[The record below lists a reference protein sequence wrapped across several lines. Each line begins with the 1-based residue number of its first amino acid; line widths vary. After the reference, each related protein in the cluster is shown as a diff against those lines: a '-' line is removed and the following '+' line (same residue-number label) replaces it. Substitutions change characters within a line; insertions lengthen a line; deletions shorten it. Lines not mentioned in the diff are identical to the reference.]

1 MSPSSMQQQ
10 VESQLLASYESL
22 YRLAYT
28 YVKNPDDAMD
38 VVQESAFKAISRS
51 ADVRSPAAIRG
62 WLCRIVVNTAMD
74 VLRARSRQA
83 DAEHIP
89 ETGQEDVYQDTD
101 LMQALDLL
109 DEIRAKLPL
118 ELKKAK
124 ELIAARSEYVAGA
137 KKEVESM
144 LRQAELAIAE
154 AHRRHDELEQYY
166 IEATNFAEV
175 DRLAEGLLKK
185 LAAEM

>member
-74 VLRARSRQA
+74 VLVRLTRNTSPR
-83 DAEHIP
+83 P
-89 ETGQEDVYQDTD
+89 VRR
-101 LMQALDLL
+101 MS
-109 DEIRAKLPL
+109 IRTR
-118 ELKKAK
+118 
-124 ELIAARSEYVAGA
+124 I
-137 KKEVESM
+137 
-144 LRQAELAIAE
+144 
-154 AHRRHDELEQYY
+154 
-166 IEATNFAEV
+166 
-175 DRLAEGLLKK
+175 
-185 LAAEM
+185 

>member
-109 DEIRAKLPL
+109 DERERTVIVLRFFQ
-118 ELKKAK
+118 ELKLQ
-124 ELIAARSEYVAGA
+124 ELSLIH
-137 KKEVESM
+137 
-144 LRQAELAIAE
+144 I
-154 AHRRHDELEQYY
+154 
-166 IEATNFAEV
+166 
-175 DRLAEGLLKK
+175 
-185 LAAEM
+185 

>member
-83 DAEHIP
+83 D
-89 ETGQEDVYQDTD
+89 VYQDTD

-109 DEIRAKLPL
+109 DERERTVIVLRFFQ
-118 ELKKAK
+118 ELKLQ
-124 ELIAARSEYVAGA
+124 EIAQVTGENVNTVKTILYRS
-137 KKEVESM
+137 
-144 LRQAELAIAE
+144 
-154 AHRRHDELEQYY
+154 
-166 IEATNFAEV
+166 
-175 DRLAEGLLKK
+175 LKK
-185 LAAEM
+185 LKLELSEGGPIRESRPSRSSETGI

>member
-62 WLCRIVVNTAMD
+62 WLCRIVVNTATD
-74 VLRARSRQA
+74 VLRAGPVRLTRNTSPR
-83 DAEHIP
+83 P
-89 ETGQEDVYQDTD
+89 VRR
-101 LMQALDLL
+101 MS
-109 DEIRAKLPL
+109 IRTR
-118 ELKKAK
+118 
-124 ELIAARSEYVAGA
+124 I
-137 KKEVESM
+137 
-144 LRQAELAIAE
+144 
-154 AHRRHDELEQYY
+154 
-166 IEATNFAEV
+166 
-175 DRLAEGLLKK
+175 
-185 LAAEM
+185 

>member
-109 DEIRAKLPL
+109 DERERTVIVLRFFQ
-118 ELKKAK
+118 ELKLQ
-124 ELIAARSEYVAGA
+124 EIAQVTGRERKHCQDHFVPQP
-137 KKEVESM
+137 EET
-144 LRQAELAIAE
+144 E
-154 AHRRHDELEQYY
+154 A
-166 IEATNFAEV
+166 
-175 DRLAEGLLKK
+175 
-185 LAAEM
+185 

>member
-51 ADVRSPAAIRG
+51 ADVRSPAAPGLAVPHRG
-62 WLCRIVVNTAMD
+62 QYGHG
-74 VLRARSRQA
+74 RAPRRSRQA

-109 DEIRAKLPL
+109 DERERTVIVLRFFQ
-118 ELKKAK
+118 ELKLQ
-124 ELIAARSEYVAGA
+124 EIAQVTGENVNTVKTILYRS
-137 KKEVESM
+137 
-144 LRQAELAIAE
+144 
-154 AHRRHDELEQYY
+154 
-166 IEATNFAEV
+166 
-175 DRLAEGLLKK
+175 LKK
-185 LAAEM
+185 LKLELSEGGPIRESRPSRSSETGI

>member
-101 LMQALDLL
+101 LMQALDERERRVIVL
-109 DEIRAKLPL
+109 RFFQ
-118 ELKKAK
+118 ELKLQ
-124 ELIAARSEYVAGA
+124 EIAQVTGENVNTVKTILYRS
-137 KKEVESM
+137 
-144 LRQAELAIAE
+144 
-154 AHRRHDELEQYY
+154 
-166 IEATNFAEV
+166 
-175 DRLAEGLLKK
+175 LKK
-185 LAAEM
+185 LKLELSEGGPIRESRPSRSSETGI

>member
-1 MSPSSMQQQ
+1 MQQQ

-62 WLCRIVVNTAMD
+62 WLCRIVVNTATD

-89 ETGQEDVYQDTD
+89 ETGRERTVIVLRFFQ
-101 LMQALDLL
+101 
-109 DEIRAKLPL
+109 
-118 ELKKAK
+118 ELKLQ
-124 ELIAARSEYVAGA
+124 EIAQVTGENVNTVKTILYRS
-137 KKEVESM
+137 
-144 LRQAELAIAE
+144 
-154 AHRRHDELEQYY
+154 
-166 IEATNFAEV
+166 
-175 DRLAEGLLKK
+175 LKK
-185 LAAEM
+185 LKLELSEGGPIRESRPSRSSETGI

>member
-38 VVQESAFKAISRS
+38 VVQESAFKALSRS
-51 ADVRSPAAIRG
+51 ADVRSPLPSGAGCAASWSIRP
-62 WLCRIVVNTAMD
+62 WTCSAPV
-74 VLRARSRQA
+74 RQA

-109 DEIRAKLPL
+109 DERERTVIVLRFFQ
-118 ELKKAK
+118 ELKLQ
-124 ELIAARSEYVAGA
+124 EIAQVTGENVNTVKTILYRS
-137 KKEVESM
+137 
-144 LRQAELAIAE
+144 
-154 AHRRHDELEQYY
+154 
-166 IEATNFAEV
+166 
-175 DRLAEGLLKK
+175 LKK
-185 LAAEM
+185 LKLELSEGGPIRESRPSRSSETGI

>member
-109 DEIRAKLPL
+109 DERERTVIVLRFFQ
-118 ELKKAK
+118 ELKLQ
-124 ELIAARSEYVAGA
+124 EIC
-137 KKEVESM
+137 
-144 LRQAELAIAE
+144 
-154 AHRRHDELEQYY
+154 
-166 IEATNFAEV
+166 
-175 DRLAEGLLKK
+175 LLYTSPSPRD
-185 LAAEM
+185 

>member
-89 ETGQEDVYQDTD
+89 ETGQEDRTGGCAGGSD
-101 LMQALDLL
+101 ALG
-109 DEIRAKLPL
+109 AVS
-118 ELKKAK
+118 
-124 ELIAARSEYVAGA
+124 ARTFLAGQGAGPAGRAGA
-137 KKEVESM
+137 DGDSP
-144 LRQAELAIAE
+144 AFFSGAE
-154 AHRRHDELEQYY
+154 APGDRPGHRRERKHCQDHFVPQPEET
-166 IEATNFAEV
+166 EA
-175 DRLAEGLLKK
+175 
-185 LAAEM
+185 

>member
-89 ETGQEDVYQDTD
+89 ETGQEDVYQDTGSD
-101 LMQALDLL
+101 
-109 DEIRAKLPL
+109 
-118 ELKKAK
+118 
-124 ELIAARSEYVAGA
+124 AGA
-137 KKEVESM
+137 GPAGRAGADGDSP
-144 LRQAELAIAE
+144 AFFSGAE
-154 AHRRHDELEQYY
+154 APGDRPGHRRERKHCQDHFVPQPEET
-166 IEATNFAEV
+166 EA
-175 DRLAEGLLKK
+175 
-185 LAAEM
+185 

>member
-74 VLRARSRQA
+74 
-83 DAEHIP
+83 
-89 ETGQEDVYQDTD
+89 TD

-109 DEIRAKLPL
+109 DERERTVIVLRFFQ
-118 ELKKAK
+118 ELKLQ
-124 ELIAARSEYVAGA
+124 EIAQVTGENVNTVKTILYRS
-137 KKEVESM
+137 
-144 LRQAELAIAE
+144 
-154 AHRRHDELEQYY
+154 
-166 IEATNFAEV
+166 
-175 DRLAEGLLKK
+175 LKK
-185 LAAEM
+185 LKLELSEGGPIRESRPSRSSETGI

>member
-101 LMQALDLL
+101 LEKGADLMQALDLL
-109 DEIRAKLPL
+109 DERERTVIVLRFFQ
-118 ELKKAK
+118 ELKLQ
-124 ELIAARSEYVAGA
+124 EIAQVTGENVNTVKTILYRS
-137 KKEVESM
+137 
-144 LRQAELAIAE
+144 
-154 AHRRHDELEQYY
+154 
-166 IEATNFAEV
+166 
-175 DRLAEGLLKK
+175 LKK
-185 LAAEM
+185 LKLELSEGGPIRESRPSRSSETGI

>member
-62 WLCRIVVNTAMD
+62 WLCRIVVNTATD

-109 DEIRAKLPL
+109 DERERTVI
-118 ELKKAK
+118 
-124 ELIAARSEYVAGA
+124 V
-137 KKEVESM
+137 
-144 LRQAELAIAE
+144 LRFFSGAE
-154 AHRRHDELEQYY
+154 APGDRPGHRRERKHCQDHFVPQPEET
-166 IEATNFAEV
+166 EA
-175 DRLAEGLLKK
+175 
-185 LAAEM
+185 

>member
-109 DEIRAKLPL
+109 DERERTVIVLRFFQ
-118 ELKKAK
+118 ELKLQ
-124 ELIAARSEYVAGA
+124 EIAQVTRRERKHCQDHFVPQP
-137 KKEVESM
+137 EET
-144 LRQAELAIAE
+144 E
-154 AHRRHDELEQYY
+154 A
-166 IEATNFAEV
+166 
-175 DRLAEGLLKK
+175 
-185 LAAEM
+185 

>member
-62 WLCRIVVNTAMD
+62 WPVPHRGQYGHG
-74 VLRARSRQA
+74 RAPRPVPS
-83 DAEHIP
+83 
-89 ETGQEDVYQDTD
+89 G
-101 LMQALDLL
+101 
-109 DEIRAKLPL
+109 
-118 ELKKAK
+118 
-124 ELIAARSEYVAGA
+124 
-137 KKEVESM
+137 
-144 LRQAELAIAE
+144 
-154 AHRRHDELEQYY
+154 
-166 IEATNFAEV
+166 
-175 DRLAEGLLKK
+175 
-185 LAAEM
+185 

>member
-101 LMQALDLL
+101 LMQAHGPAG
-109 DEIRAKLPL
+109 R
-118 ELKKAK
+118 
-124 ELIAARSEYVAGA
+124 AGA
-137 KKEVESM
+137 DGDSP
-144 LRQAELAIAE
+144 AFFSGAE
-154 AHRRHDELEQYY
+154 APGDRPGHRRERKHCQDHFVPQPEET
-166 IEATNFAEV
+166 EA
-175 DRLAEGLLKK
+175 
-185 LAAEM
+185 

>member
-62 WLCRIVVNTAMD
+62 WLCR
-74 VLRARSRQA
+74 RSRQA

-109 DEIRAKLPL
+109 DERERTVIVLRFFQ
-118 ELKKAK
+118 ELKLQ
-124 ELIAARSEYVAGA
+124 EIAQVTGENVNTVKTILYRS
-137 KKEVESM
+137 
-144 LRQAELAIAE
+144 
-154 AHRRHDELEQYY
+154 
-166 IEATNFAEV
+166 
-175 DRLAEGLLKK
+175 LKK
-185 LAAEM
+185 LKLELSEGGPIRESRPSRSSETGI

>member
-74 VLRARSRQA
+74 GWPARWTTPMSGSCATTTTCGSRGT
-83 DAEHIP
+83 P
-89 ETGQEDVYQDTD
+89 
-101 LMQALDLL
+101 
-109 DEIRAKLPL
+109 PL
-118 ELKKAK
+118 SCWTE
-124 ELIAARSEYVAGA
+124 G
-137 KKEVESM
+137 ESC
-144 LRQAELAIAE
+144 
-154 AHRRHDELEQYY
+154 
-166 IEATNFAEV
+166 
-175 DRLAEGLLKK
+175 
-185 LAAEM
+185 

>member
-1 MSPSSMQQQ
+1 MQQQ

-89 ETGQEDVYQDTD
+89 ETGQEAVSYTHLDVYKRQ
-101 LMQALDLL
+101 LSYRACRAAAYCQAGLSIPGMDSSFMARAAPS
-109 DEIRAKLPL
+109 IRAAISIP
-118 ELKKAK
+118 
-124 ELIAARSEYVAGA
+124 AAAMGSSPTAAVSYTH
-137 KKEVESM
+137 
-144 LRQAELAIAE
+144 L
-154 AHRRHDELEQYY
+154 HRPASAAQGRK
-166 IEATNFAEV
+166 
-175 DRLAEGLLKK
+175 RGLS
-185 LAAEM
+185 

>member
-101 LMQALDLL
+101 LMQALTCWTSG
-109 DEIRAKLPL
+109 
-118 ELKKAK
+118 
-124 ELIAARSEYVAGA
+124 SE
-137 KKEVESM
+137 
-144 LRQAELAIAE
+144 R
-154 AHRRHDELEQYY
+154 
-166 IEATNFAEV
+166 
-175 DRLAEGLLKK
+175 
-185 LAAEM
+185 

>member
-1 MSPSSMQQQ
+1 MSPSSMHQQ

-109 DEIRAKLPL
+109 DERERTVIVLRFFQ
-118 ELKKAK
+118 ELKLQ
-124 ELIAARSEYVAGA
+124 EIAQVTGENVNTVKTILYRS
-137 KKEVESM
+137 
-144 LRQAELAIAE
+144 
-154 AHRRHDELEQYY
+154 
-166 IEATNFAEV
+166 
-175 DRLAEGLLKK
+175 LKK
-185 LAAEM
+185 LKLELSEGGPIRESRPSRSSETGI

>member
-62 WLCRIVVNTAMD
+62 WLCRIVVNTATD

-109 DEIRAKLPL
+109 DERERTVIVLRFFQ
-118 ELKKAK
+118 ELKLQEIAQVTGERSANK
-124 ELIAARSEYVAGA
+124 EIEQLILKHIADFEKRNGAISFDDGFAPRSR
-137 KKEVESM
+137 S
-144 LRQAELAIAE
+144 
-154 AHRRHDELEQYY
+154 
-166 IEATNFAEV
+166 
-175 DRLAEGLLKK
+175 
-185 LAAEM
+185 